1 MSYQRDFPPT
11 TTHRDADGDDD
22 EDVKEDTYRGGQAA
36 APLEDEDDDAY
47 NEVTLSFVTD
57 GPRICFAAYNEA
69 SREIWIEECL
79 ADGYEV
85 AAVVERVI
93 LLLQP
98 TLILVSKKIVTN
110 QKLLALLTTLATD
123 ASDSNGDNYQDDT
136 NAVASR
142 DNGEQQQQQQ
152 RDVTPP
158 QSRSIPY
165 QALKSSTFDVRNCK
179 ALILQKLM
187 VQSITRQ
194 AQGRSWRDPG
204 RRFAGSAPAPHFAVS
219 RYHALASVVDL
230 ESTVQL
236 QALGSLLSYLNRTL
250 FPTAE
255 GGYVVVKDIVHGN
268 LSLYMNVSSAT
279 LSALHIFATERHP
292 LLAAKGTGNAK
303 EGFSLFSLMDN
314 TKSRVGRQRLRE
326 WMLKPLV
333 DLESIVR
340 RQDGVELFLL
350 PDFQDAV
357 GTILVLLERIGSV
370 DQIIRRMEKCV
381 TQAQDFVILVR
392 SIKAALQ
399 ICETLQQDI
408 MWSLQ
413 NTSANDDVGHYIAF
427 VQELI
432 QRCAPVALQEL
443 SQKLAAAVDETATS
457 QWGSSIVIRDG
468 YSQEL
473 DVLRDQYHQLS
484 DILQDICC
492 DLALQLPHL
501 SPYID
506 LAFLPQVS
514 GQ

>member
-1 MSYQRDFPPT
+1 MSHHQDFPPA
-11 TTHRDADGDDD
+11 HPEAYDNDD
-22 EDVKEDTYRGGQAA
+22 EDAEAYNNDNDGAL
-36 APLEDEDDDAY
+36 PLDDS
-47 NEVTLSFVTD
+47 NEVTLSVVTD
-57 GPRICFAAYNEA
+57 GPRICFAAYNED

-79 ADGYEV
+79 ANGYEV

-98 TLILVSKKIVTN
+98 TLILVSKKIVAN
-110 QKLLALLTTLATD
+110 PNLLTLLTTLASS
-123 ASDSNGDNYQDDT
+123 SDGNNNDGEANMENDDEVEQDT
-136 NAVASR
+136 AR
-142 DNGEQQQQQQ
+142 
-152 RDVTPP
+152 RT
-158 QSRSIPY
+158 RSIPY
-165 QALKSSTFDVRNCK
+165 QVLKSSTFDVRTCK

-187 VQSITRQ
+187 VRSIIRQ
-194 AQGRSWRDPG
+194 QQPQGRSWREPG
-204 RRFAGSAPAPHFAVS
+204 RHFPGQQQQHANFAVS
-219 RYHALASVVDL
+219 RYHALASVFDL

-255 GGYVVVKDIVHGN
+255 GGYIVVKDIVHGN
-268 LSLYMNVSSAT
+268 LSLYMNVSPAT

-333 DLESIVR
+333 DLETIAR

-357 GTILVLLERIGSV
+357 GTMLVLLERVGGV

-381 TQAQDFVILVR
+381 TQAQDFSILVR

-408 MWSLQ
+408 LWSLQ
-413 NTSANDDVGHYIAF
+413 NTSDNDDAGYYIAF
-427 VQELI
+427 VQEVV
-432 QRCAPVALQEL
+432 QRCAPAALQEL
-443 SQKLAAAVDETATS
+443 SQKLATAVDEAATNE
-457 QWGSSIVIRDG
+457 WGSSIVIRDG
-468 YSQEL
+468 YCEEL
-473 DVLRDQYHQLS
+473 DMLRDQYHQLS
-484 DILQDICC
+484 DVLQDVCS
-492 DLALQLPHL
+492 DLTLELPHL
-501 SPYID
+501 SPFID
-506 LAFLPQVS
+506 LAFFPQVGLES
-514 GQ
+514 